1 MSTPESLLRAWFD
14 GVWGRKDE
22 ATIDRL
28 LHADG
33 VIHGLPTPDGQPI
46 RGPEQF
52 KPFYRAFRAAF
63 PDIAIELR
71 HVVTQGDLCV
81 AHCLVRA
88 THTGHGLDLPPT
100 NRRIVIEGFAMCR
113 AAGDQVAEAFN
124 CFDFL
129 GMYQQLG
136 ATLRFPAADTAAA
149 SPPS

>member
-1 MSTPESLLRAWFD
+1 MPATPESILRAWFD
-14 GVWGRKDE
+14 GVWGRGDE
-22 ATIDRL
+22 ATIDQL

-33 VIHGLPTPDGQPI
+33 LIHGLPTPDGQPI

-52 KPFYRAFRAAF
+52 KPFYRAFRSAF

-88 THTGHGLDLPPT
+88 THTGDGLDLPATGRPV
-100 NRRIVIEGFAMCR
+100 VIEGFAMCR
-113 AAGDQVAEAFN
+113 AAGDKVAEAFN

-129 GMYQQLG
+129 GMYRQLG
-136 ATLRFPAADTAAA
+136 VDLALAPKAKGA
-149 SPPS
+149 

>member
-1 MSTPESLLRAWFD
+1 MPTPESLLRAWFD
-14 GVWGRKDE
+14 GVWGQADE
-22 ATIDRL
+22 TAIDRL

-33 VIHGLPTPDGQPI
+33 LIHGLPTPDGTPL

-71 HVVTQGDLCV
+71 HVVAQGDLAV

-88 THTGHGLDLPPT
+88 THTGDGLGVPPT
-100 NRRIVIEGFAMCR
+100 GRTVTFEGFAMCR
-113 AAGDQVAEAFN
+113 AAGDRVAEAFN

-129 GMYQQLG
+129 GMYRQLG
-136 ATLRFPAADTAAA
+136 ADLAFAGAGKASAAGQG
-149 SPPS
+149 